1 MLGLSGT
8 VLTLVQSYRGNEEQI
23 AKVDPFPHAE
33 ISVNA
38 WKGMCLVTLR
48 CPHAPHV
55 GPGVGVGVRPGP
67 HVGPMRAGFDT
78 QKQTFSFK
86 KYEVVEWEQ

>member
-33 ISVNA
+33 ISVKA
-38 WKGMCLVTLR
+38 WKGICLVTLR
-48 CPHAPHV
+48 CPHAV
-55 GPGVGVGVRPGP
+55 SLLWQL
-67 HVGPMRAGFDT
+67 PMDLC
-78 QKQTFSFK
+78 
-86 KYEVVEWEQ
+86 

>member
-33 ISVNA
+33 ISVKA
-38 WKGMCLVTLR
+38 WKGRGPPLAVW
-48 CPHAPHV
+48 APRTRVCGDAH
-55 GPGVGVGVRPGP
+55 
-67 HVGPMRAGFDT
+67 
-78 QKQTFSFK
+78 K
-86 KYEVVEWEQ
+86 KIRGKTVKGKSIFGIRNFPTVLERSE